1 MLYLIFFILFLLVI
15 FIVSIYYLV
24 KNFKSINS
32 VKLSLFG
39 IQWIIISIPLTL
51 VYIYMT
57 EELQGSELLLFI
69 LLFIAFIFLI
79 FGSLLSLLG
88 FLKGN

>member
-32 VKLSLFG
+32 VKLSFFG

-51 VYIYMT
+51 VYIDMS
-57 EELQGSELLLFI
+57 EEFQGSDL

>member
-1 MLYLIFFILFLLVI
+1 MLYLIFFILFLLVML
-15 FIVSIYYLV
+15 IVSIYYLV

-51 VYIYMT
+51 VYIDMS
-57 EELQGSELLLFI
+57 EELQGSEL

-88 FLKGN
+88 FLKGS